1 MKRYKGIRILACMC
15 IALLALSGC
24 GQAEEESRK
33 AAYTAPTGMEST
45 PVIDYTVPKQLPN
58 ILVSEAGYQTGRE
71 NEAAVKGKNI
81 PKTFSLIDATTKEK
95 VYTGHLEDIRY
106 DKELGIYTG
115 SIPFGE
121 FSGQGS
127 YYLECSIVGR
137 SATFPISESL
147 YRERYEK
154 LLQDFFKED
163 REHSLSELAELL
175 TVCEWYP
182 QLLPDADK
190 NKIPDILEQAGKWL
204 KDREKSEGTT
214 AEDALH
220 AALLAKFSYIYQKY
234 DHTYA
239 TECLKKASA
248 IFEKLQ
254 NSLKK
259 DADNFFALTE
269 LYRAT
274 GRYHYRSQIQEY
286 QSYFE
291 NSSGYLKESG
301 YLYGSMTYLATRQKV
316 DRALCTVLMENIMSR
331 GEEIS
336 KRYEEM
342 IHPVTA
348 RNNGAE
354 ELLKEATDLSC
365 ANYVMNNYQY
375 TNIIEKFLQYLTGQN
390 VGSVCFYEE
399 DSFRTGYL
407 LLSAQLAAVEE
418 DR

>member
-1 MKRYKGIRILACMC
+1 MKRNKGIRSLSCVC
-15 IALLALSGC
+15 IAALLLSGC
-24 GQAEEESRK
+24 GQAEAENRK
-33 AAYTAPTGMEST
+33 AAYSALLSMEST
-45 PVIDYTVPKQLPN
+45 PVIDYTVPQQLPN

-71 NEAAVKGKNI
+71 NEAAVKGREL
-81 PKTFSLIDATTKEK
+81 PETFSLIDAVTGEE
-95 VYTGHLEDIRY
+95 VYTGRLEDIRY
-106 DKELGIYTG
+106 DKELEIYTG
-115 SIPFGE
+115 SIPFGQ

-137 SATFPISESL
+137 SATFPIGEAL
-147 YRERYEK
+147 YRERFEN
-154 LLQDFFKED
+154 LLQDFFQED
-163 REHSLSELAELL
+163 REHSLPELAELL

-182 QLLPDADK
+182 QLLPDEDT

-204 KDREKSEGTT
+204 KDREKSDGTT
-214 AEDALH
+214 QEDALH

-239 TECLKKASA
+239 IECLKRASA
-248 IFEKLQ
+248 IYAKLQ
-254 NSLKK
+254 TSLKK

-274 GRYHYRSQIQEY
+274 GRYQYRSQIQEY
-286 QSYFE
+286 RSYFE
-291 NSSGYLKESG
+291 NSSGYLKEPG
-301 YLYGSMTYLATRQKV
+301 YLYGSMTYLSTRQKV
-316 DRALCTVLMENIMSR
+316 DRELCTALMENIMSR

-336 KRYEEM
+336 RHYEER

-354 ELLKEATDLSC
+354 ELLKEATDLAC

-399 DSFRTGYL
+399 DSFKAGYL